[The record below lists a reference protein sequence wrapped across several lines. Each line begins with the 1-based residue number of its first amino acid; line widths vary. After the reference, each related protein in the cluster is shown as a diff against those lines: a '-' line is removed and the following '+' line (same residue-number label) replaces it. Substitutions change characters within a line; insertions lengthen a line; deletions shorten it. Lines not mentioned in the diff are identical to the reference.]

1 MDTIVEGDTRA
12 TRVPAC
18 SMQVIRAGAARLVIP
33 VVELRTAR
41 FFKGIRAADQTEAA
55 PQIRAASSA

>member
-12 TRVPAC
+12 ARVPAC

-33 VVELRTAR
+33 VVEVRTKR
-41 FFKGIRAADQTEAA
+41 LLQGRRTADQTEAGA
-55 PQIRAASSA
+55 QIRDTSSA